1 LAEPAATEKASADYS
16 LSPII
21 ALSASDHL
29 IATSN
34 LHPTPMIKLFRI
46 AALILLSAFIALPS
60 LAQNWTGEW
69 ESRWR
74 TGGARITLSQQG
86 DRVTGSY
93 TPYDGVIGA
102 QVEGR
107 RLIGE
112 WIEGPRRGGFEFAI
126 SPDGRSFAGR
136 FDSGEWWN
144 GRRLAAN
151 EKTPR
156 VDTSNASPRDA
167 LRSFLLLLNIHRGRP
182 HDVYERL
189 SRLVTFGPDQASLPT
204 DDKMATILA
213 NYDLIDQFRLRLW
226 EVPGASDAAEVSI
239 TLKRP
244 DGAQLPLIM
253 RRAEDGWRVVMRGL
267 QEALDTTKILAAQKG
282 PMPRGAFVTPRATMQ
297 SFLWAMGDSSSEG
310 RSQAAMALDL
320 SRVPL
325 SIRSTEGPLRAEFL
339 KSVLDRAG
347 LVVLQEIPNDPQAPE
362 AYEHYAHPA
371 GRIVIER
378 VERDGEQLWL
388 FSADTVM
395 GLRDLHEAVEALS
408 LISGIRLHEA
418 YSSFFIIRS
427 WIGHF
432 NHHLLENTFLL
443 ENWQWIALLLIV
455 VLGYFGGHLLA
466 FLVFM
471 LLGPRLAR
479 LAPERNWALEK
490 RVKLPVRLCFAAA
503 LWFAAIGAMG
513 LPEMIQYGGQAIAVS
528 LMSLGLIW
536 AGYTLVDLVT
546 KGFQERSQAAGL
558 QFDRILV
565 SLIATALK
573 VALAVGG
580 IIVVA
585 DILNMPWQGVIAGL
599 GVGGLAV
606 AFAARATVENFFGA
620 AMLLSDRPFKTGDA
634 IVVGNISGSVENV
647 GLRSTRIRT
656 ADDSVVY
663 IPNATLAA
671 ATIDNR
677 GRRRQWLFKTVF
689 AISYDTAPDKL
700 DAFVRAVKEIVR
712 AHPAGKNGRLH
723 CAVVNL
729 TENAIEVELVIY
741 LSVTSAA
748 EEREAKHAI
757 LLDVMRRAET
767 LGVSFASAAGANA
780 PSPATSKR

>member
-1 LAEPAATEKASADYS
+1 MTCFA
-16 LSPII
+16 
-21 ALSASDHL
+21 
-29 IATSN
+29 
-34 LHPTPMIKLFRI
+34 RI
-46 AALILLSAFIALPS
+46 CLTIFLTMWFALPS
-60 LAQNWTGEW
+60 FAQDWAGDW
-69 ESRWR
+69 ESLWR
-74 TGGARITLSQQG
+74 TGGARITFTQQG
-86 DRVTGSY
+86 DQVRGTY
-93 TPYDGVIGA
+93 TPYDGVIEA
-102 QVEGR
+102 RVEGR

-112 WIEGPRRGGFEFAI
+112 WIEGPRRGGFEFAL
-126 SPDGRSFAGR
+126 SPDGSSFAGR

-144 GRRLAAN
+144 GRKLTPD
-151 EKTPR
+151 ETTPR
-156 VDTSNASPRDA
+156 VDTSNATPRDA

-189 SRLVTFGPDQASLPT
+189 SKLVTFAPENANLPT
-204 DDKMATILA
+204 DDKMAAILA
-213 NYDLIDQFRLRLW
+213 NYDLIDQFKLRLW
-226 EVPGASDAAEVSI
+226 EVPAVTTDPEVNI

-244 DGAQLPLIM
+244 EGPQLPITL
-253 RRAEDGWRVVMRGL
+253 RQGADGWRLVMRGT
-267 QEALDTTKILAAQKG
+267 QEALEAIKTLSAQRG
-282 PMPRGAFVTPRATMQ
+282 ALPRGPLANPRATMQ
-297 SFLWAMGDSSSEG
+297 SFLQAMAEQSVEG
-310 RSQAAMALDL
+310 RKQAAMTMDL
-320 SRVPL
+320 SRVPV
-325 SIRSTEGPLRAEFL
+325 SIRSSEGPLRAEFL
-339 KSVLDRAG
+339 KSVIDRAG
-347 LVVLQEIPNDPQAPE
+347 LVVLQEIPNDPGATE
-362 AYEHYAHPA
+362 AYEHYVHPA

-378 VERDGEQLWL
+378 VERGGEKVWL
-388 FSADTVM
+388 FSADTVI
-395 GLRDLHEAVEALS
+395 GLRDLYEAIEALS
-408 LISGIRLHEA
+408 LISGIRLNDA
-418 YSSFFIIRS
+418 YSPFFVVRS
-427 WIGHF
+427 WIGQLDHS
-432 NHHLLENTFLL
+432 LLENYFIL
-443 ENWQWIALLLIV
+443 ENWQWLALILLVI
-455 VLGYFGGHLLA
+455 LSYFGGHILAGLA
-466 FLVFM
+466 FI

-479 LAPERNWALEK
+479 LAPERNWALER

-503 LWFAAIGAMG
+503 LWFAAIGIMG
-513 LPEMIQYGGQAIAVS
+513 LPEMIQYGAQAIAVA

-546 KGFQERSQAAGL
+546 KGFLDRSEASGL

-585 DILNMPWQGVIAGL
+585 DILDMPWQGVIAGL

-620 AMLLSDRPFKTGDA
+620 AMLLSDRPFKTGDG

-663 IPNATLAA
+663 IPNANLAA

-689 AISYDTAPDKL
+689 AISYDTSPDKL

-723 CAVVNL
+723 CAVTNL
-729 TENAIEVELVIY
+729 TETAIEVELVIY

-748 EEREAKHAI
+748 EEREAKHSI
-757 LLDVMRRAET
+757 LLDVMRRAEA
-767 LGVSFASAAGANA
+767 LGVTFASATAANA
-780 PSPATSKR
+780 PSSGASKR

>member
-1 LAEPAATEKASADYS
+1 
-16 LSPII
+16 
-21 ALSASDHL
+21 
-29 IATSN
+29 
-34 LHPTPMIKLFRI
+34 
-46 AALILLSAFIALPS
+46 
-60 LAQNWTGEW
+60 
-69 ESRWR
+69 
-74 TGGARITLSQQG
+74 
-86 DRVTGSY
+86 
-93 TPYDGVIGA
+93 
-102 QVEGR
+102 
-107 RLIGE
+107 
-112 WIEGPRRGGFEFAI
+112 
-126 SPDGRSFAGR
+126 
-136 FDSGEWWN
+136 
-144 GRRLAAN
+144 
-151 EKTPR
+151 
-156 VDTSNASPRDA
+156 
-167 LRSFLLLLNIHRGRP
+167 
-182 HDVYERL
+182 
-189 SRLVTFGPDQASLPT
+189 
-204 DDKMATILA
+204 
-213 NYDLIDQFRLRLW
+213 
-226 EVPGASDAAEVSI
+226 
-239 TLKRP
+239 
-244 DGAQLPLIM
+244 
-253 RRAEDGWRVVMRGL
+253 
-267 QEALDTTKILAAQKG
+267 
-282 PMPRGAFVTPRATMQ
+282 
-297 SFLWAMGDSSSEG
+297 
-310 RSQAAMALDL
+310 MALDL
-320 SRVPL
+320 SRIPL
-325 SIRSTEGPLRAEFL
+325 SIRSTEGPLRAELL

-347 LVVLQEIPNDPQAPE
+347 LVVLQEIPNDPQASE
-362 AYEHYAHPA
+362 AYEHYVHPA
-371 GRIVIER
+371 GRIIIQR
-378 VERDGEQLWL
+378 VERGGEQLWL

-418 YSSFFIIRS
+418 HSSFFVIRS
-427 WIGHF
+427 WVGHI
-432 NHHLLENTFLL
+432 NHHLLETYFLL
-443 ENWQWIALLLIV
+443 ENWQWILLVLIV
-455 VLGYFGGHLLA
+455 LLGYVGGHLLA
-466 FLVFM
+466 SLVFM

-490 RVKLPVRLCFAAA
+490 RVKVPVRLCFAAA
-503 LWFAAIGAMG
+503 LWFTAIGKMG

-546 KGFQERSQAAGL
+546 KGFQDRTQAAGL

-573 VALAVGG
+573 VALAAGG

-585 DILNMPWQGVIAGL
+585 DILDIPWQGVIAGL

-677 GRRRQWLFKTVF
+677 GRRRQWLFKTTF

-729 TENAIEVELVIY
+729 TPSAIEVELVIY

-748 EEREAKHAI
+748 EEREAKHTI
-757 LLDVMRRAET
+757 LLEVMRRAEA
-767 LGVSFASAAGANA
+767 LGVSFASAAEVAA
-780 PSPATSKR
+780 PSQAASKG

>member
-1 LAEPAATEKASADYS
+1 M
-16 LSPII
+16 PII
-21 ALSASDHL
+21 ALRASSRL
-29 IATSN
+29 VS
-34 LHPTPMIKLFRI
+34 TPKIHTMPMPKLFRI
-46 AALILLSAFIALPS
+46 AALILLAMFIALPS
-60 LAQNWTGEW
+60 LARDWTGDW

-74 TGGARITLSQQG
+74 TGGARISLSQQG

-93 TPYDGVIGA
+93 TPYDGVIEGR
-102 QVEGR
+102 VEGR

-112 WIEGPRRGGFEFAI
+112 WIEGPRRGGFEFAL
-126 SPDGRSFAGR
+126 SPNGETFAGR

-144 GRRLAAN
+144 GRRLSSG
-151 EKTPR
+151 EKTPS
-156 VDTSNASPRDA
+156 VDTSNATPRDA
-167 LRSFLLLLNIHRGRP
+167 LRSFLLLLNIHRSRP

-189 SRLVTFGPDQASLPT
+189 SRLVSFAPDQANLQT
-204 DDKMATILA
+204 DDKMAIILA
-213 NYDLIDQFRLRLW
+213 NYDLIDEFRLRLW
-226 EVPGASDAAEVSI
+226 EVPDASDQGEVSI
-239 TLKRP
+239 TLQRP
-244 DGAQLPLIM
+244 DGAQLPLLI
-253 RRAEDGWRVVMRGL
+253 RRDGDGWHVLMRGL
-267 QEALDTTKILAAQKG
+267 QEALDTTKLLAAQKG
-282 PMPRGAFVTPRATMQ
+282 PVPRGAFATPRATMQ
-297 SFLWAMGDSSSEG
+297 NFLSTMGDPSNEG
-310 RSQAAMALDL
+310 RNQAALAMDL

-339 KSVLDRAG
+339 KSIIDRAG
-347 LVVLQEIPNDPQAPE
+347 LVVLQEIPNDPRATE
-362 AYEHYAHPA
+362 AYEHYSHPV
-371 GRIVIER
+371 GRILIQR
-378 VERDGEQLWL
+378 VERDGEQVWL

-395 GLRDLHEAVEALS
+395 GLRALHEAVEALS
-408 LISGIRLHEA
+408 LISGIRLNEA
-418 YSSFFIIRS
+418 HSSFFIIRS

-432 NHHLLENTFLL
+432 NHHLLDNYFLM
-443 ENWQWIALLLIV
+443 ENWQWIGLLLIV

-466 FLVFM
+466 TLVFM

-479 LAPERNWALEK
+479 LAPERNWELEK

-503 LWFAAIGAMG
+503 LWFGAIGAMG

-573 VALAVGG
+573 VALAAGG

-585 DILNMPWQGVIAGL
+585 DILDIPWQGVIAGL

-620 AMLLSDRPFKTGDA
+620 AMLLSDRPFKTGDS
-634 IVVGNISGSVENV
+634 IVAGGISGSVEHV

-663 IPNATLAA
+663 VPNATLAA

-677 GRRRQWLFKTVF
+677 GRRRQWLFKTTFGVTF
-689 AISYDTAPDKL
+689 DTSPEKL
-700 DAFVRAVKEIVR
+700 DAFVAGVKEVVR
-712 AHPAGKNGRLH
+712 SHPAGKDGGLF
-723 CAVVNL
+723 CAVVNFG
-729 TENAIEVELVIY
+729 ESAIEVELVIY
-741 LSVTSAA
+741 LSVNSGA
-748 EEREAKHAI
+748 EERDAKHNI
-757 LLDVMRRAET
+757 LLNVMRLADR
-767 LGVSFASAAGANA
+767 LGVSFAFPTRTIVMARSSETGQASIAKA
-780 PSPATSKR
+780 

>member
-1 LAEPAATEKASADYS
+1 M
-16 LSPII
+16 PII
-21 ALSASDHL
+21 ALSASL
-29 IATSN
+29 RLVS
-34 LHPTPMIKLFRI
+34 TPKIDTMPMPKLFRI
-46 AALILLSAFIALPS
+46 AALILLSMFIALPS
-60 LAQNWTGEW
+60 LARDWTGDW

-74 TGGARITLSQQG
+74 TGGARISLSQQG

-93 TPYDGVIGA
+93 TPYDGVIEA
-102 QVEGR
+102 RVEGR

-112 WIEGPRRGGFEFAI
+112 WIEGPRRGGFEFAL

-144 GRRLAAN
+144 GKRLSGD
-151 EKTPR
+151 EKTPN
-156 VDTSNASPRDA
+156 VDTSNATPRDA
-167 LRSFLLLLNIHRGRP
+167 LRSFLLLLNIHRSRP
-182 HDVYERL
+182 HDVYQRL
-189 SRLVTFGPDQASLPT
+189 SSLVAFDADQANLPT

-213 NYDLIDQFRLRLW
+213 NYDLIDQFQLRLW
-226 EVPGASDAAEVSI
+226 EVPGASDQGEVSI

-244 DGAQLPLIM
+244 DGAQLPLLI
-253 RRAEDGWRVVMRGL
+253 RRDGNGWQVLMRGL
-267 QEALDTTKILAAQKG
+267 QEALETTKVLAAQKG
-282 PMPRGAFVTPRATMQ
+282 PIPRGAFVTPRATMQ
-297 SFLWAMGDSSSEG
+297 SFLLSMGDPSSEG
-310 RSQAAMALDL
+310 RNQAALAMDM

-339 KSVLDRAG
+339 KSILDRAG
-347 LVVLQEIPNDPQAPE
+347 LVVLQEIPNDPRATE
-362 AYEHYAHPA
+362 AYEHYVHPA
-371 GRIVIER
+371 GRIVIQR
-378 VERDGEQLWL
+378 VERDGQQVWL

-395 GLRDLHEAVEALS
+395 GLRELHEAVEALS
-408 LISGIRLHEA
+408 LISGIRLNEA
-418 YSSFFIIRS
+418 HSSFFVIRS

-432 NHHLLENTFLL
+432 NHHLLESSFLL

-466 FLVFM
+466 SLIFM

-546 KGFQERSQAAGL
+546 RGFQERSQAAGL

-565 SLIATALK
+565 SLVATALK

-585 DILNMPWQGVIAGL
+585 DILDMPWQGVIAGL

-677 GRRRQWLFKTVF
+677 GRRRQWLFKTIF
-689 AISYDTAPDKL
+689 AISYDTSPDQL
-700 DAFVRAVKEIVR
+700 DAFVLAVKEIVR

-723 CAVVNL
+723 CAVINL
-729 TENAIEVELVIY
+729 TETAIEVELVTY
-741 LSVTSAA
+741 LSVTSGA
-748 EEREAKHAI
+748 EEREAKHTI
-757 LLDVMRRAET
+757 LLDVMRRAEA
-767 LGVSFASAAGANA
+767 LGVTFASAAGGNL
-780 PSPATSKR
+780 SDPATKKR